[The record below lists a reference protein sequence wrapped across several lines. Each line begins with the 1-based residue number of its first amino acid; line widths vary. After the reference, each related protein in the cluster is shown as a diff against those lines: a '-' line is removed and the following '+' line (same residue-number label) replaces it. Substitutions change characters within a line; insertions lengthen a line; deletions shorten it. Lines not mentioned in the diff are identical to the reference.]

1 MKKFLISFFFLTC
14 IFVNSSSSSI
24 TKYFGSSKIKL
35 DEIGVVNFIRYLE
48 GRFYSEDRIVDG
60 ASQMSPMYYA
70 ISEDGKIGYG
80 WFCASYRSEDCAD
93 DFSAYRVVEYCKE
106 YAKQNCAIFAYRNEI
121 VWGNANISVDDL
133 SFKFNLELLKRLG
146 FFNNESQKLN
156 KKIDEKN
163 YYDYVGQKT
172 DKCSSK
178 IDLTAHSNLRG
189 AGLDCLIPGR
199 YEMTISQ
206 KANAETHL
214 MNIYSILKL
223 KI

>member
-14 IFVNSSSSSI
+14 IFVNSSSSI

-48 GRFYSEDRIVDG
+48 GRFYSEDRIVDR
-60 ASQMSPMYYA
+60 AAQMSPMYYA

-80 WFCASYRSEDCAD
+80 WFCDSYRSEDCAD

-133 SFKFNLELLKRLG
+133 GFKSNIELFKKLG
-146 FFNNESQKLN
+146 FLNSETQKSNNKVN
-156 KKIDEKN
+156 EKN
-163 YYDYVGQKT
+163 YYDYVRQT
-172 DKCSSK
+172 VDKCSSK
-178 IDLTAHSNLRG
+178 IDLTTRSNLRG
-189 AGLDCLIPGR
+189 AGLDCLVPGR
-199 YEMTISQ
+199 YEMTINQ
-206 KANAETHL
+206 KANTDTRL
-214 MNIYSILKL
+214 INPILKL

>member
-48 GRFYSEDRIVDG
+48 GRFYSEDRIVDR
-60 ASQMSPMYYA
+60 AAQMSPMYYA

-80 WFCASYRSEDCAD
+80 WFCDSYRSEDCAD

-121 VWGNANISVDDL
+121 VWGNTNISVDDL
-133 SFKFNLELLKRLG
+133 GFKSNIELFKKLG
-146 FFNNESQKLN
+146 FLNSETQKSNNKVN
-156 KKIDEKN
+156 EKN
-163 YYDYVGQKT
+163 YYDYVRQT
-172 DKCSSK
+172 VDKCSSK
-178 IDLTAHSNLRG
+178 IDLTTRSNLRG
-189 AGLDCLIPGR
+189 AGLDCLVPGR
-199 YEMTISQ
+199 YEMTINQ
-206 KANAETHL
+206 KANTDTRL
-214 MNIYSILKL
+214 INPILKL

>member
-48 GRFYSEDRIVDG
+48 GRFYSEDRIVDR
-60 ASQMSPMYYA
+60 AAQMSPMYYA

-80 WFCASYRSEDCAD
+80 WFCDSYRSEDCAD

-133 SFKFNLELLKRLG
+133 GFKSNIELFKKLG
-146 FFNNESQKLN
+146 FLNSETQKSNNKVN
-156 KKIDEKN
+156 EKN
-163 YYDYVGQKT
+163 YYDYVRQT
-172 DKCSSK
+172 VDKCSSK
-178 IDLTAHSNLRG
+178 IDLTTRSNLRG
-189 AGLDCLIPGR
+189 AGLDCLVPGR
-199 YEMTISQ
+199 YEMTINQ
-206 KANAETHL
+206 KANTDTRL
-214 MNIYSILKL
+214 INPILKL

>member
-48 GRFYSEDRIVDG
+48 GRFYSEDRIVDR
-60 ASQMSPMYYA
+60 AAQMSPMYYA

-80 WFCASYRSEDCAD
+80 WFCDSYRSEDCAD

-133 SFKFNLELLKRLG
+133 GFKSNIELFKKLG
-146 FFNNESQKLN
+146 FLNSETQKSNNKVN
-156 KKIDEKN
+156 EKN
-163 YYDYVGQKT
+163 YYEYVRQT
-172 DKCSSK
+172 VDKCSSK
-178 IDLTAHSNLRG
+178 IDLTTRSNLRG
-189 AGLDCLIPGR
+189 AGLDCLVPGR
-199 YEMTISQ
+199 YEMTINQ
-206 KANAETHL
+206 KANTDTRL
-214 MNIYSILKL
+214 INPILKL

>member
-35 DEIGVVNFIRYLE
+35 DEIVVVNFIRYLE
-48 GRFYSEDRIVDG
+48 GRFYSEDRIVDR
-60 ASQMSPMYYA
+60 AAQMSPMYYA

-80 WFCASYRSEDCAD
+80 WFCDSYRSEDCAD

-133 SFKFNLELLKRLG
+133 GFKSNIELFKKLG
-146 FFNNESQKLN
+146 FLNSETQKSNNKVN
-156 KKIDEKN
+156 EKN
-163 YYDYVGQKT
+163 YYDYVRQT
-172 DKCSSK
+172 VDKCSSK
-178 IDLTAHSNLRG
+178 IDLTTRSNLRG
-189 AGLDCLIPGR
+189 AGLDCLVPGR
-199 YEMTISQ
+199 YEMTINQ
-206 KANAETHL
+206 KANTDTRL
-214 MNIYSILKL
+214 INPILKL